1 MNWPCGEF
9 WPVAPGIPMPAGTCR
24 GEPFTNRVRCAWMWN
39 RVCSLVSQPMPS
51 TFWPVAFVA
60 VPVSGGPL
68 GMGAPSGPVVPAA
81 GAGLSVLPSVLSAA
95 SLSEGVPPVLLLDEP
110 PEVATIVM
118 PTAAATTI
126 TAPPAAASQ
135 RCLRLRRVSA
145 ALACAIFSRA
155 CCCLF
160 LLPLDT
166 APFPRSGHRLVAG
179 RRAAACT
186 ESRYL
191 RSTYVDRSMMV
202 EVLETVAGT

>member
-1 MNWPCGEF
+1 MNSPCGEF

-39 RVCSLVSQPMPS
+39 SVCSLVLQPMPS

-68 GMGAPSGPVVPAA
+68 GTGTPCSGPAEPAG
-81 GAGLSVLPSVLSAA
+81 GAGLSGPSVLSAA
-95 SLSEGVPPVLLLDEP
+95 SFSEGVLPVPVLLEDP
-110 PEVATIVM
+110 PEVAAIVM
-118 PTAAATTI
+118 PTATATTI
-126 TAPPAAASQ
+126 TAPPVAASQ
-135 RCLRLRRVSA
+135 RCLRLRRASA

-166 APFPRSGHRLVAG
+166 APFTRSGHRLVAG

-186 ESRYL
+186 EPCYL
-191 RSTYVDRSMMV
+191 RSTYVDNSMV
-202 EVLETVAGT
+202 VGVL

>member
-9 WPVAPGIPMPAGTCR
+9 WLVAPGIPMPAGTWR
-24 GEPFTNRVRCAWMWN
+24 GKPFTNRVRCAWIWN

-81 GAGLSVLPSVLSAA
+81 GAGLSELPSVLSAA
-95 SLSEGVPPVLLLDEP
+95 SLSEGVPPVLLPDEP
-110 PEVATIVM
+110 PEVATIAM
-118 PTAAATTI
+118 TTAAATTI

-135 RCLRLRRVSA
+135 RCLRLRRASA

-166 APFPRSGHRLVAG
+166 APFPRSGHRVVAG
-179 RRAAACT
+179 HPCGRVHGA
-186 ESRYL
+186 RYL
-191 RSTYVDRSMMV
+191 RSTYVDSSRCP
-202 EVLETVAGT
+202 G